1 MISYNPTFAIGQIP
15 ADRKEWF
22 TSKIKGTVYS
32 TEKRT
37 TTYEEGPWFF
47 KRNGKYYMGS
57 FGMVSS
63 NGLIFIDKGKAFLFD
78 TPVDEAQT
86 KTLITWVEKNLHVS
100 FVGFVPNHWHGDCM
114 GGLAYIKAR
123 HIPSYANQMTIDL
136 ARKHHLPLPDKG
148 FKDSL
153 KLKLNDKAIECYYPG
168 AAHSTDN
175 IVVWI
180 PSEKILFAG
189 CMGGFAASTF
199 KRGINYINI
208 PTTLLGAVD
217 AAVGGKTG
225 FNFNGLKNEI
235 GVIQPADAVILYAAF
250 FRTLDRKNLL
260 SGYAEMVKHG
270 KLRR

>member
-1 MISYNPTFAIGQIP
+1 MKYKAIILSLLVSSCCALWGQ
-15 ADRKEWF
+15 
-22 TSKIKGTVYS
+22 TSNHTIKVSNDIDLIRLSPNAYIHVS
-32 TEKRT
+32 RAA
-37 TTYEEGPWFF
+37 
-47 KRNGKYYMGS
+47 MGS

-189 CMGGFAASTF
+189 CMAKEMKA
-199 KRGINYINI
+199 
-208 PTTLLGAVD
+208 TTKGNL
-217 AAVGGKTG
+217 
-225 FNFNGLKNEI
+225 
-235 GVIQPADAVILYAAF
+235 ADADLKAWPNTIKKVMAKFPSARIVIPGHGDAGGVELLQH
-250 FRTLDRKNLL
+250 TLDVINK
-260 SGYAEMVKHG
+260 
-270 KLRR
+270 